1 MLGFRFC
8 IFLLIILFA
17 KNVSAALPFVT
28 DDAFIQ
34 KPNQLAVETFAE
46 KWDEPANTEA
56 EKNKT
61 ALYSYFL
68 SASYGLTKKLE
79 LTMAGNIGYDTK
91 EHSTSFMNPIA
102 QLKTKVFEPKN
113 PAIPAIAIDWGYV
126 NKNGK
131 GEYFDPAANY
141 YAVAAATSR
150 FFDDDLIVHVN
161 YGKKASYDI
170 LHHHLYRDHLGV
182 GLDIALINK
191 VRLVLESYNGA
202 PNSPRDSKNYF
213 HSYQA
218 GLKWIKSD
226 KFSPYVIYG
235 SQPTFAGYASDGT
248 TMVYRN
254 TSWIQVG
261 VRIVFDDLN

>member
-1 MLGFRFC
+1 MRKL
-8 IFLLIILFA
+8 IFLVVVFLTNNSAL
-17 KNVSAALPFVT
+17 AALPFVN

-46 KWDEPANTEA
+46 KWDEPSKPEVD
-56 EKNKT
+56 KNAT
-61 ALYSYFL
+61 TLYSYFL
-68 SASYGLTKKLE
+68 SASYGLTKRLE

-91 EHSTSFMNPIA
+91 EHSASFMNPIV
-102 QLKTKVFEPKN
+102 QLKTKIFEAKN

-131 GEYFDPAANY
+131 GEYFDTATNC

-150 FFDDDLIVHVN
+150 FFDDKFIVHVN

-170 LHHHLYRDHLGV
+170 PHHHLYRDHLGV
-182 GLDIALINK
+182 GLDIALTGK
-191 VRLVLESYNGA
+191 TRLVVESYNGA

-218 GLKWIKSD
+218 GLK
-226 KFSPYVIYG
+226 
-235 SQPTFAGYASDGT
+235 
-248 TMVYRN
+248 
-254 TSWIQVG
+254 
-261 VRIVFDDLN
+261 